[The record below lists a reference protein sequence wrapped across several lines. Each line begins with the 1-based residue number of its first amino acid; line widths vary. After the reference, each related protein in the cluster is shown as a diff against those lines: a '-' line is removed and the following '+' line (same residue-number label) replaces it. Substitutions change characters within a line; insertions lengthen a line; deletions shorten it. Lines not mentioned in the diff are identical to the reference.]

1 MTKFNKKEPYNS
13 LPILP
18 PKVNLETTK
27 VLRKTIEASRALAQ
41 LNGMLT
47 NLPNLTLFLDTIH
60 LQEAKASSEIEN
72 IITTN
77 DDLYKS
83 LVADKKF
90 NNPSTKEVISYKEA
104 LWHGLQLIEKR
115 PFITTNLCI
124 EIVQSIKKNTAEI
137 RTTPGTALKSTKGKV
152 IYTPPTG
159 EGVIRDKL
167 ANLETFINAEDD
179 MDPLIKMALM
189 HYQFEAIHPFSDGS
203 GRTGRI
209 LLLLYLKLEKLL
221 DTPVI
226 YLSEYIIRNKEDYYT
241 KLREV
246 TENEDWEEWIIY
258 MLEMVEYTAK
268 KGLERLKEVTG
279 LMDQM
284 GTEIKEKLPKVYS
297 KELVEI
303 LFRLPYTKRQ
313 FLVSAELGTPKT
325 VGNYL
330 IELEKAGFLRSEK
343 VGKEKLYLNH
353 RLMAVL
359 EAS

>member
-1 MTKFNKKEPYNS
+1 MTKFNRKIPYNS

-18 PKVNLETTK
+18 PRTNLETTK
-27 VLRKTIEASRALAQ
+27 VLRKTIDASRALAK

-47 NLPNLTLFLDTIH
+47 NLPNPTLFLDTIH

-90 NNPSTKEVISYKEA
+90 GNPATKEVINYKEA
-104 LWHGLQLIEKR
+104 LWNGLQQIETR
-115 PFITTNLCI
+115 PFISTNLCV
-124 EIVQSIKKNTAEI
+124 EIVQSIKKNTAGI
-137 RTTPGTALKSTKGKV
+137 RTTPGTALKNTNGET
-152 IYTPPTG
+152 IYTPPAG
-159 EGVIRDKL
+159 EAVIREKL
-167 ANLETFINAEDD
+167 YNLETFINGEDAI
-179 MDPLIKMALM
+179 DPLIKMALM
-189 HYQFEAIHPFSDGS
+189 HYQFEAIHPFSDGN

-209 LLLLYLKLEKLL
+209 LLLLYLKIEKLL
-221 DTPVI
+221 DTPAI
-226 YLSEYIIRNKEDYYT
+226 YLSEYIIKNKADYYT
-241 KLREV
+241 KLRMV
-246 TENEDWEEWIIY
+246 TEHNDWEGWTLY

-268 KGLERLKEVTG
+268 KGLERLRNVTS
-279 LMDQM
+279 LMEQM
-284 GTEIKEKLPKVYS
+284 ATEIKETLPKVYT

-313 FLVSAELGTPKT
+313 FLIDAKLGTPKT

-330 IELEKAGFLRSEK
+330 MKLEKSGFLISEK

-353 RLMAVL
+353 KLMAVL
-359 EAS
+359 ELP